1 MLAIRYH
8 YQQIGN
14 LINIGLM
21 VIGYIINV
29 VTVCQLELPPTYMVT
44 LPDLDQRD
52 YYYSVHYFKPW
63 THLSTYACGILAG
76 CYTSKLKKLEIARR
90 KRTANIH
97 YSKSSNPMMS
107 AVYLFGWIVCIST
120 LASVIFSYNDWIKGD
135 LPDVSVLYFFELTL
149 ELMVIVKKTYP
160 TLVSPSTSQSRR
172 VSTMQ
177 ASD

>member
-1 MLAIRYH
+1 MIFNHSQPSEHTQCLPHTWIFAVEIQLALLFIPVLAIRYH

-14 LINIGLM
+14 LINIALM

-29 VTVCQLELPPTYMVT
+29 VTVYQLELPPSWLVT

-76 CYTSKLKKLEIARR
+76 CYVSKLKKLEIARR

-97 YSKSSNPMMS
+97 YSKTSNPTFMN

-135 LPDVSVLYFFELTL
+135 LPDVSV
-149 ELMVIVKKTYP
+149 
-160 TLVSPSTSQSRR
+160 
-172 VSTMQ
+172 
-177 ASD
+177 